1 MLAVLGLILGVLVLA
16 FAYLAYS
23 GSTVVAGVPPVLRRQ
38 GDPLWLAGL
47 ALIGLALLLGFVGL
61 VLNLDVR
68 IVRILIGVVGLVL
81 LGLAWPRAA
90 TPPVGR

>member
-1 MLAVLGLILGVLVLA
+1 MLPVLGLIVGVLVLA

-23 GSTVVAGVPPVLRRQ
+23 GLALVAGVPPVLRRQ

-47 ALIGLALLLGFVGL
+47 ALVGLALLLGFVGL
-61 VLNLDVR
+61 VLSLDVR